1 MKYLILSL
9 LLSIIIILIINYFI
23 KDNFIKD
30 NKITFKSLNDS
41 NTYNKTIIITKYRT
55 DLLGSF
61 IQGILNI
68 IIINIDKNIL
78 FKLDHSLIKNFQAF
92 EHQNINKLKGKN
104 KKINNIWETVGTE
117 TKDEHIKYRYI
128 MLNLLFKYN
137 YNNNNNNIKYKKI
150 STTNSN
156 FDLCKLSLK
165 ERTDNINN
173 IKFKKLSYDIR
184 ENLKKYI
191 PNSIKNNNIITIH
204 FRAGEITNMSN
215 RYIHSKEYEK
225 LLTYLTNKYNL
236 NIYVLISELPP
247 IELDDLNT
255 FKKYNCKILTSKE
268 CNTIESLSI
277 YINSFIFVMARSS
290 FSYVASLLRDHDN
303 CITFYREFWH
313 KKPHSNILNW

>member
-1 MKYLILSL
+1 MIFIFLILFV
-9 LLSIIIILIINYFI
+9 SIFLVIKFF
-23 KDNFIKD
+23 KDNFSNY
-30 NKITFKSLNDS
+30 NKITFKSLNY
-41 NTYNKTIIITKYRT
+41 YNKDNETIIITKHRT
-55 DLLGSF
+55 DLLGAF
-61 IQGILNI
+61 IQGILNT

-78 FKLDHSLIKNFQAF
+78 FKLDHSLIKNFNQF
-92 EHQNINKLKGKN
+92 DQQNINKLKGKN

-117 TKDEHIKYRYI
+117 TKDDHINYRYI

-137 YNNNNNNIKYKKI
+137 YNDNYNDNIKYKNI

-165 ERTDNINN
+165 ERTDKINN
-173 IKFKKLSYDIR
+173 IKFKALSYNIR
-184 ENLKKYI
+184 ENLKKYM

-225 LLTYLTNKYNL
+225 LLTNLKNKYNL

-255 FKKYNCKILTSKE
+255 FKKYNCRILTSKE

-303 CITFYREFWH
+303 CITFYREF
-313 KKPHSNILNW
+313 

>member
-1 MKYLILSL
+1 MIFLFLILFI
-9 LLSIIIILIINYFI
+9 SIFLVIIYNI
-23 KDNFIKD
+23 KDNFSND
-30 NKITFKSLNDS
+30 NKIRFKSLN
-41 NTYNKTIIITKYRT
+41 YNNKDNETIIITKHRT
-55 DLLGSF
+55 DLLGAF
-61 IQGILNI
+61 IQGILNT

-78 FKLDHSLIKNFQAF
+78 FKLDHSLINNFYDF
-92 EHQNINKLKGKN
+92 EKQDINKLKGKN
-104 KKINNIWETVGTE
+104 KKVKNIWETVGSE
-117 TKDEHIKYRYI
+117 TKDQHINYRYI
-128 MLNLLFKYN
+128 ILNLLFKYN
-137 YNNNNNNIKYKKI
+137 YNYNDNIKYKNI

-165 ERTDNINN
+165 ERTDKINN
-173 IKFKKLSYDIR
+173 IKFKELSYNIR
-184 ENLKKYI
+184 ENLKKFI
-191 PNSIKNNNIITIH
+191 PNFIKNNNIITIH

-225 LLTYLTNKYNL
+225 LLTNLKNKYNL
-236 NIYVLISELPP
+236 NIYVLISDPPP

-255 FKKYNCKILTSKE
+255 FKKYNCRILTSKE

>member
-1 MKYLILSL
+1 MIFIFLILFI
-9 LLSIIIILIINYFI
+9 SIFLVIKFFKDDFVNY
-23 KDNFIKD
+23 
-30 NKITFKSLNDS
+30 NKIIFKSLN
-41 NTYNKTIIITKYRT
+41 YNNKDNETIIITKHRT
-55 DLLGSF
+55 DLLGAF
-61 IQGILNI
+61 IQGILNT

-78 FKLDHSLIKNFQAF
+78 FKLDHSLIKNFKEF
-92 EHQNINKLKGKN
+92 EQQNINKLKGKN

-117 TKDEHIKYRYI
+117 TKDDHINYRYI

-165 ERTDNINN
+165 ERTDKINN
-173 IKFKKLSYDIR
+173 IKFKKLSYNIR

-191 PNSIKNNNIITIH
+191 PNFIKNNNIITIH

-225 LLTYLTNKYNL
+225 LLTNLKNKYNL
-236 NIYVLISELPP
+236 NIYVLISDPPP

-255 FKKYNCKILTSKE
+255 FKKYNCRILTSKE